1 MPQDGAVILSFV
13 TPDKRD
19 PDYRRFFSHV
29 TVEYKEADGAA
40 VVYQGPVNP
49 ADTLIDGLKN
59 GVYYTFTVKVVDK
72 NGVISDGVSVGATPV
87 DTTVPSGVSE
97 LTLKRGLK
105 SVTLMWLTPT
115 KQGITAVRI
124 HTVRLSDFYPTG
136 TQTVAVR
143 EGYYSEFRITGL
155 ENDVTYRFFVSA
167 IDGYGNVSSPVCIDG
182 TPDGDAPG
190 EPEEVEISALSG
202 EGYENGGA
210 VRIRWFIPRIGG
222 TEIDDYDYT
231 EIVYG
236 RRGYVPDIKVDQE
249 VRGETVDGF
258 YRETVEVTGLQ
269 NGIEYAFRLTVYD
282 TAGNSSSGLFVYAVP
297 FSSFKP
303 EALSAEPLVTRFEE
317 QALISWK
324 TPDSAAGVDL
334 YHSSSEFTADS
345 INEPSVVRIE
355 NPLDLGT
362 YLDYPRT
369 ERFWFLIV
377 VNDHS
382 SPYNGLYEYWPED
395 KKAFEVVPQESAGGT
410 ESLPPVRNAKVA
422 AGNQSVVLTWT
433 NSVSASDGVRV
444 GFLYGTDSDDVKNRY
459 ENFTG
464 DTFGRFDLDVATE
477 AGGEQSQTVSGL
489 SNRVRT
495 TFAVFLYDAAGRK
508 SPPVYLQAMPMP
520 TAGPFSPDLELPS
533 GRKLPMSMIPAGTW
547 FSGAEGVTAVR
558 EVVLTEDFLIYRSET
573 EYELWRIV
581 YDWAVSGGGYR
592 FYSPG
597 KEGGSSVFG
606 GSPTP
611 DAELPVVD
619 ISWYDAVV
627 WCNALTEYYNTKNP
641 PEPLIPVY
649 LVAGSTET
657 EDVEEASLRALRDI
671 SQMSS
676 SEARDRYDRVV
687 FNRKG
692 TGFRLPTEAEWEYAA
707 GYIDGSI
714 RLSGASYSCGW
725 DYIDDHYRFNESGE
739 WVYSPQYTL
748 EDRQTVHRYVW
759 YGLTQMAPD
768 AYNSFNVYIDN
779 NSGNRVHGNSEL
791 YSDNDGDRTTPVGLI
806 NMSGNVY
813 EWVWDWY
820 RFFPS
825 YDGQIEY
832 VIDPVGPEAPASF
845 RVRRGGSAFDD
856 LQYSR
861 IAFRNSDVPT
871 EHREDGGFRF
881 VCTVK

>member
-324 TPDSAAGVDL
+324 TPDSAAGVC
-334 YHSSSEFTADS
+334 
-345 INEPSVVRIE
+345 P
-355 NPLDLGT
+355 
-362 YLDYPRT
+362 
-369 ERFWFLIV
+369 
-377 VNDHS
+377 
-382 SPYNGLYEYWPED
+382 
-395 KKAFEVVPQESAGGT
+395 
-410 ESLPPVRNAKVA
+410 
-422 AGNQSVVLTWT
+422 
-433 NSVSASDGVRV
+433 
-444 GFLYGTDSDDVKNRY
+444 
-459 ENFTG
+459 
-464 DTFGRFDLDVATE
+464 
-477 AGGEQSQTVSGL
+477 
-489 SNRVRT
+489 
-495 TFAVFLYDAAGRK
+495 
-508 SPPVYLQAMPMP
+508 
-520 TAGPFSPDLELPS
+520 
-533 GRKLPMSMIPAGTW
+533 
-547 FSGAEGVTAVR
+547 
-558 EVVLTEDFLIYRSET
+558 
-573 EYELWRIV
+573 
-581 YDWAVSGGGYR
+581 
-592 FYSPG
+592 
-597 KEGGSSVFG
+597 
-606 GSPTP
+606 GSPTAIWIFSTAP
-611 DAELPVVD
+611 GIRCSAYPVSVPPGR
-619 ISWYDAVV
+619 ILQYAATVLRFSPQCAVV
-627 WCNALTEYYNTKNP
+627 LQAVAQEITKHVMHWMIALECRFP
-641 PEPLIPVY
+641 FHQ
-649 LVAGSTET
+649 LV
-657 EDVEEASLRALRDI
+657 LRFCRNKTD
-671 SQMSS
+671 
-676 SEARDRYDRVV
+676 
-687 FNRKG
+687 NR
-692 TGFRLPTEAEWEYAA
+692 
-707 GYIDGSI
+707 
-714 RLSGASYSCGW
+714 
-725 DYIDDHYRFNESGE
+725 
-739 WVYSPQYTL
+739 
-748 EDRQTVHRYVW
+748 
-759 YGLTQMAPD
+759 
-768 AYNSFNVYIDN
+768 
-779 NSGNRVHGNSEL
+779 
-791 YSDNDGDRTTPVGLI
+791 
-806 NMSGNVY
+806 
-813 EWVWDWY
+813 
-820 RFFPS
+820 
-825 YDGQIEY
+825 
-832 VIDPVGPEAPASF
+832 
-845 RVRRGGSAFDD
+845 
-856 LQYSR
+856 R
-861 IAFRNSDVPT
+861 IL
-871 EHREDGGFRF
+871 
-881 VCTVK
+881 C